1 MTDITNIVVN
11 TGNTETPRAL
21 FHKDFTLVVIGQIIS
36 LFGNAILRF
45 ALPLYI
51 LKESGSASLFGLV
64 SASAFLPMI
73 IMSPIGG
80 IIADRV
86 NKQRIMVVL
95 DFFTAALIMVFILIS
110 GEMSLVPLVVVVLM
124 ALYGIQGAYSPA
136 VQASIPLLAEGDRIV
151 PANAVVNLVQSL
163 SSLLG
168 PVIGGILYA
177 AYGLTPI
184 LIVSV
189 ICFFISA
196 VMELF
201 IHIPHQPRTE
211 SRSIFAIV
219 KDDMSLS
226 LHFILKDKPV
236 LAKGILLICGF
247 NLFLSSMLVIGL
259 PVLITQTLG
268 LSDQL
273 YGIAQG
279 ALAAG
284 GLAGGIFAG
293 VLGNKLD
300 IRHSHILMLVSA
312 IGIIPMGLTLL
323 LGAPPFVS
331 YLVITVM
338 SFFLMVCAT
347 LFSIQMLAFAQ
358 VQTPT
363 ELTGKVISFMMALS
377 MCSQPIGQA
386 LYGILFE
393 KLAGLPWVVVM
404 GAAVISV
411 LIALYSKSTFSKIRD
426 SV

>member
-1 MTDITNIVVN
+1 MTEVTNTVVN
-11 TGNTETPRAL
+11 TGNTKTPRAL

-64 SASAFLPMI
+64 SASSFLPMI

-226 LHFILKDKPV
+226 LHFILKEKPV

-268 LSDQL
+268 LSEQL

-300 IRHSHILMLVSA
+300 IRRSHILLLVSA
-312 IGIIPMGLTLL
+312 IAIIPMGLTLL

-358 VQTPT
+358 IQTPT

-377 MCSQPIGQA
+377 MCMQPIGQA

-393 KLAGLPWVVVM
+393 KLADLPWVVVM

>member
-1 MTDITNIVVN
+1 MTDVTNTVVN

-64 SASAFLPMI
+64 SASSFLPMI

-226 LHFILKDKPV
+226 LHFILKEKPV

-268 LSDQL
+268 LSEQL

-300 IRHSHILMLVSA
+300 IRRSHILLLVSA
-312 IGIIPMGLTLL
+312 IAIIPMGLTLL

-358 VQTPT
+358 IQTPT

-377 MCSQPIGQA
+377 MCMQPIGQA